1 MDGIIYAIEEMNRDY
16 AHHRKAARELAE
28 RYFDSGKVLARLLDK
43 VGVFS

>member
-16 AHHRKAARELAE
+16 ARHRKAARELAE